1 VGLGGVV
8 FKLGGV
14 RGEEGGGGCA
24 ARGSGLYKWC
34 VVLAG
39 VYMGLRV
46 EREIKA
52 SPPTAAEKILEVFG
66 LFTIGCR
73 SIDIQRGA
81 PHQAFNYYAL
91 QHIAEPCKR
100 SMWPPKKSRKTL

>member
-1 VGLGGVV
+1 MREV
-8 FKLGGV
+8 K
-14 RGEEGGGGCA
+14 RCA
-24 ARGSGLYKWC
+24 ARESGLYKWC
-34 VVLAG
+34 VVLRG
-39 VYMGLRV
+39 VYMGV

-91 QHIAEPCKR
+91 QHSRTQEKHVAAKKAGKPCNNNN
-100 SMWPPKKSRKTL
+100 MA